1 MHKYAKV
8 TLVLWLVML
17 WGCSSTV
24 LVPVPARMDLK
35 SYGTLGIVEFAS
47 NAHPSINVHATRRLQ
62 EQIQAAQ
69 PGTPF
74 VELGSRDAVLA
85 AVGGREL
92 DVDTLKKIGAKYGVT
107 AIFLGDITYSEPRTD
122 VNLNDLT
129 KLEGHVRTEVRGDI
143 SSRLVDTRTGASVWS
158 SSAWAK
164 RQTGR
169 LSVSAE
175 QGVSGRMS
183 DSNPRDEMVPA
194 LVYHL
199 TQDFRPTSVRQ
210 PVRLSRAGGRSVNG
224 PAQPI

>member
-1 MHKYAKV
+1 MHKYAGI
-8 TLVLWLVML
+8 TLLLSLAML

-24 LVPVPARMDLK
+24 LVPVPPRMDLK
-35 SYGTLGIVEFAS
+35 GYGTLGIVEFAS
-47 NAHPSINVHATRRLQ
+47 NADPAINAHATRQFQ

-74 VELGSRDAVLA
+74 VDLGSRDAVLA
-85 AVGGREL
+85 GVGGTQL
-92 DVDTLKKIGAKYGVT
+92 DVDTLKKIGAKYGVA
-107 AIFLGDITYSEPRTD
+107 AIFLGDIAYSEPKTD

-129 KLEGHVRTEVRGDI
+129 KLEGSVRTEVRGDI

-164 RQTGR
+164 RQVGR

-175 QGVSGRMS
+175 QGVSGGMS
-183 DSNPRDEMVPA
+183 KSNPRDEMVPA

-199 TQDFRPTSVRQ
+199 TEDFRPTSVRQ
-210 PVRLSRAGGRSVNG
+210 RVK
-224 PAQPI
+224 